1 MKELPPPEKS
11 RSTIP
16 DMPQKSP
23 IDGGSYTRVIV
34 TVPFRG
40 ALHFTV
46 PLCSVLVVVY
56 IPSCLRRRLAHG
68 HDQGVEVHG
77 ALVARSKQM
86 GDERPLLCHGRFLG
100 CLYCD
105 RVVILSF
112 ASKSDI

>member
-1 MKELPPPEKS
+1 MYSSQRVKQTQNGNLRVRIAPYFARASISRMCVTKLPRCNLGVIKICMLPIIKEKS

-46 PLCSVLVVVY
+46 PLCSDLVIVY
-56 IPSCLRRRLAHG
+56 IPSCLY
-68 HDQGVEVHG
+68 
-77 ALVARSKQM
+77 M
-86 GDERPLLCHGRFLG
+86 
-100 CLYCD
+100 
-105 RVVILSF
+105 
-112 ASKSDI
+112 